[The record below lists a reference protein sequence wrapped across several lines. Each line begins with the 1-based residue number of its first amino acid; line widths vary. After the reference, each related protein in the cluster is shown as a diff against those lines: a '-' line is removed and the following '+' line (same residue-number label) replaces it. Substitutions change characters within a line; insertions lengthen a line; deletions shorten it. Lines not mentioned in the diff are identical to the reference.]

1 MKILKDGILVLFYL
15 ILFLLL
21 TKLSPF
27 IMTALMLGVYLSI
40 IVDFVA
46 RFFARFLHGKISR
59 ILANVTVLGVIAY
72 SIGNFFPVIINEAK
86 KVFSEIE
93 KIQITFEDVSV
104 PDWILSF
111 LTNLGKSFSDIA
123 LTIVNKLLGYVPSLI
138 TALVIVVIT
147 TLIVGNLKKV
157 VSKKL
162 DKLFPEN
169 PEKGIYFAK
178 TTYREFERF
187 VAGQVLVAAFV
198 GFFVGVMSLIFKIPS
213 AIFLGVLAFITD
225 FIPYL
230 GVIISAIPLLMLGFA
245 SHGLKGLIIGVLI
258 LLSANQLEMWFL
270 APKIQ
275 SNALKIH
282 WFFILIAILL
292 FGDVI
297 GFGGIFVALPTLIYV
312 KNFWNQYVSKSPH

>member
-46 RFFARFLHGKISR
+46 RFFARFLRGKISR

-292 FGDVI
+292 FGDII

>member
-1 MKILKDGILVLFYL
+1 
-15 ILFLLL
+15 
-21 TKLSPF
+21 
-27 IMTALMLGVYLSI
+27 MTALMLGVYLSI

-46 RFFARFLHGKISR
+46 RFFARFLRGKISR

-292 FGDVI
+292 FGDII

>member
-93 KIQITFEDVSV
+93 KIQITFEDVSI

>member
-1 MKILKDGILVLFYL
+1 MKDGILVLFYL

-93 KIQITFEDVSV
+93 KIQITFEDVSI

>member
-1 MKILKDGILVLFYL
+1 M
-15 ILFLLL
+15 
-21 TKLSPF
+21 
-27 IMTALMLGVYLSI
+27 
-40 IVDFVA
+40 
-46 RFFARFLHGKISR
+46 
-59 ILANVTVLGVIAY
+59 
-72 SIGNFFPVIINEAK
+72 
-86 KVFSEIE
+86 
-93 KIQITFEDVSV
+93 
-104 PDWILSF
+104 
-111 LTNLGKSFSDIA
+111 
-123 LTIVNKLLGYVPSLI
+123 
-138 TALVIVVIT
+138 
-147 TLIVGNLKKV
+147 
-157 VSKKL
+157 
-162 DKLFPEN
+162 
-169 PEKGIYFAK
+169 
-178 TTYREFERF
+178 
-187 VAGQVLVAAFV
+187 AGQVLVAAFV

>member
-1 MKILKDGILVLFYL
+1 MKDGILVLFYL

-46 RFFARFLHGKISR
+46 RFFARFLRGKISR

-292 FGDVI
+292 FGDII

>member
-1 MKILKDGILVLFYL
+1 
-15 ILFLLL
+15 
-21 TKLSPF
+21 
-27 IMTALMLGVYLSI
+27 MTALMLGVYLSI

-93 KIQITFEDVSV
+93 KIQITFEDVSI

-292 FGDVI
+292 FGDII

>member
-1 MKILKDGILVLFYL
+1 VKILKDGILVLFYL

>member
-1 MKILKDGILVLFYL
+1 VKILKDGILVLFYL

-93 KIQITFEDVSV
+93 KIQITFEDVSI

>member
-1 MKILKDGILVLFYL
+1 
-15 ILFLLL
+15 
-21 TKLSPF
+21 
-27 IMTALMLGVYLSI
+27 MTALMLGVYLSI

-46 RFFARFLHGKISR
+46 RFFARFLRGKISR